1 MKTIL
6 APTDFSTT
14 SKNAVTYAAHIA
26 SIYNATLILFNVYQ
40 LPVVVAEAPMVL
52 PPIDELEADCKHE
65 LNRLKKHLLD
75 NVDQN
80 LRIEYYCT
88 SGFTSTEIIEMAKKS
103 NADLIVT
110 GIKGTG
116 AISEAIIGSTTTTLI
131 NESKIPVL
139 SVDNHA
145 KYKKIE
151 KILLACD
158 YDEIKDKNILTPLKD
173 LAKTTGASVHI
184 LNVEAELV
192 SEENITKYVEGL
204 KLDHRLEDVVHY
216 FHNIKN
222 NDVNEGIQDFVKK
235 YAIDLVVMIPRSH
248 NLFERL
254 FKESH
259 TKQMAFH
266 THTPLLTIHE

>member
-6 APTDFSTT
+6 VPIDFSAT
-14 SKNAVTYAAHIA
+14 SKNAATYAAHLA
-26 SIYNATLILFNVYQ
+26 SLYNANLILFNVYQ
-40 LPVVVAEAPMVL
+40 LPVVVAEAPVVL

-75 NVDQN
+75 AIDPN
-80 LRIEYYCT
+80 LTIECYCS
-88 SGFTSTEIIEMAKKS
+88 SGFTTSEILDMAQKS

-110 GIKGTG
+110 GIKGSG

-158 YDEIKDKNILTPLKD
+158 YNEIKDKNILTPLKN

-184 LNVEAELV
+184 LNVEAELPTD
-192 SEENITKYVEGL
+192 ENITKYVEGL
-204 KLDHRLEDVVHY
+204 KLDHRLEDVTHY

-235 YAIDLVVMIPRSH
+235 YAIDVVVMIPRSH

-254 FKESH
+254 FKGSH